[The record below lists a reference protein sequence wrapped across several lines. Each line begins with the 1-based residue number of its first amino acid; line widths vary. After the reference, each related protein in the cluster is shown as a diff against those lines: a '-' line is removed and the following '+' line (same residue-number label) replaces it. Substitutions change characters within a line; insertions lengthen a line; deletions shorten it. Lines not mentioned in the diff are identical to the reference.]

1 MTQPNTACSVCGG
14 GSVSQESI
22 FWLGYFNAVCTCCI
36 EKTGMD
42 LPDLAKE
49 VFLADDQRPIID
61 ILAKQHDPDA
71 QD

>member
-1 MTQPNTACSVCGG
+1 
-14 GSVSQESI
+14 
-22 FWLGYFNAVCTCCI
+22 
-36 EKTGMD
+36 MD

-49 VFLADDQRPIID
+49 VFLADEQRPVLD